1 MYCTNCGSQNSDN
14 SRFCN
19 NCGAQLPGPNANIPP
34 PMHQQRFYTKE
45 PPDPIS
51 RAATIIGIG
60 SMAGAALTVFGWL
73 VPWLSISGL
82 VSTLMSFMKLGF
94 GSGLF
99 NVTSGVGSGLQIS
112 MLLLIAGFASFGLAE
127 HSGGLIL
134 LGLFLLVI
142 SGVLFSI
149 PIIAISIFRI
159 GMQTFLQRTSGKKDS
174 EYRKWHTEDSQKTV
188 RKRSSII
195 FIILVVIFLLAAIIP
210 FGTAIL
216 GNGFYLTALGAVISF
231 AGALI
236 SQSIMR

>member
-1 MYCTNCGSQNSDN
+1 MYCTNCGAQISDN

-19 NCGAQLPGPNANIPP
+19 NCGSQLPGTGKNIPP
-34 PMHQQRFYTKE
+34 PMYQQQFYTKT

-51 RAATIIGIG
+51 QAATIVGIG
-60 SMAGAALTVFGWL
+60 SMVGAALTVFGWL

-82 VSTLMSFMKLGF
+82 VSKLMSLLNLGL

-99 NVTSGVGSGLQIS
+99 NITAGFGSGLQIS
-112 MLLLIAGFASFGLAE
+112 MLFLAAGFASFGMAE
-127 HSGGLIL
+127 HSGGLFI

-149 PIIAISIFRI
+149 PIIAVSIFRI

-174 EYRKWHTEDSQKTV
+174 EYRKWHTQDSQITV
-188 RKRSSII
+188 RKRSTII
-195 FIILVVIFLLAAIIP
+195 FVILVGIFLLAAIIP